1 MILKISKRLILR
13 VAEELRS
20 EHGKFTQ
27 VELHN
32 EIEKRIGRAL
42 TVNEKRR
49 VTMIL
54 RNEFVIDE
62 VVRDKQNDYM
72 RIYIFL

>member
-1 MILKISKRLILR
+1 LKLSRKLILNT
-13 VAEELRS
+13 ATQLRQKR
-20 EHGKFTQ
+20 GRFTQ
-27 VELHN
+27 VELHT

-49 VTMIL
+49 VTMII

-62 VVRDKQNDYM
+62 VERDKQNGYM
-72 RIYIFL
+72 RIYVFL

>member
-1 MILKISKRLILR
+1 MKLSRKLILNT
-13 VAEELRS
+13 ATQLRQKR
-20 EHGKFTQ
+20 GRFTQ
-27 VELHN
+27 VELHT

-49 VTMIL
+49 VTMII

-62 VVRDKQNDYM
+62 VERDKQNGYM
-72 RIYIFL
+72 RIYVFL